1 MTHQPLSVFF
11 PSLFGCQAY
20 LKHLKFFM
28 LSCHDVLIFSF
39 YFARRGSN
47 ITWLQTTSSRKK
59 KKNLTA
65 ERNVN
70 LQTGIKITGVLRKEK
85 RHTCR
90 YLMENPSAY
99 SLVDKSTNEA
109 KVTQNMLRGQ
119 RFRFKASLLRHILEK
134 SMREDFFP
142 TSSASLTRLICS
154 R

>member
-11 PSLFGCQAY
+11 PSLFACQAY

-47 ITWLQTTSSRKK
+47 ITWLQTSSSQKK
-59 KKNLTA
+59 GKKEKNLTG

-70 LQTGIKITGVLRKEK
+70 LQKGIKITGVLRKEK

-109 KVTQNMLRGQ
+109 KVTQNMLCLEVKG
-119 RFRFKASLLRHILEK
+119 FASKLHCCGI
-134 SMREDFFP
+134 F
-142 TSSASLTRLICS
+142 
-154 R
+154 